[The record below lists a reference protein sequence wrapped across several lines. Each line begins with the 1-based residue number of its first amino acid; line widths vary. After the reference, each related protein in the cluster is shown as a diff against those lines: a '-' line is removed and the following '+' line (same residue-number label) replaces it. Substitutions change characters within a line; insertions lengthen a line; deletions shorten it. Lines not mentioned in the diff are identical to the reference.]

1 MLERVFGNGV
11 VLTRDEVDAGAIDL
25 RHGRVV
31 VVVRE
36 PAHGADFSGDGPDR
50 RPPGHRVG
58 G

>member
-31 VVVRE
+31 VVIRDTDFS
-36 PAHGADFSGDGPDR
+36 ADFSGDGSDR